1 MELKDFVKETL
12 LQITQGIKEAQEAT
26 EEYSRGLN
34 PSSYNSGEN
43 YNHATI
49 KNKKYPI
56 QDVEFEV
63 ALTASTEE
71 GNKSGIGVAF
81 GAFAIGGNKNSG
93 EKNVSVTNIKFTIP
107 AVFPTVDSENKPV
120 YPTVLK
126 NPRQNRM

>member
-1 MELKDFVKETL
+1 MPLLKT
-12 LQITQGIKEAQEAT
+12 
-26 EEYSRGLN
+26 
-34 PSSYNSGEN
+34 
-43 YNHATI
+43 
-49 KNKKYPI
+49 
-56 QDVEFEV
+56 
-63 ALTASTEE
+63 
-71 GNKSGIGVAF
+71 IGVAF

>member
-26 EEYSRGLN
+26 EEYGSVIN

-93 EKNVSVTNIKFTIP
+93 EKNVSVTNINLLYQQYFQLLIAKISPYILQF
-107 AVFPTVDSENKPV
+107 
-120 YPTVLK
+120 
-126 NPRQNRM
+126 